1 MSDHAQKAEQ
11 LFYEGYNCAQAV
23 FCAFCDETGLSLSE
37 AARLSSSFGGGMG
50 RLREVC
56 GAVSGALLALG
67 SLRGYDDPKDPAAK
81 KEHYARVQEFARRFK
96 EENGTIVCRDFLANV
111 PTVPGGE
118 PEARTPEFYK
128 RRPCARLIRQAAG
141 IAEEMLSST
150 AAEPADE

>member
-1 MSDHAQKAEQ
+1 MV
-11 LFYEGYNCAQAV
+11 L
-23 FCAFCDETGLSLSE
+23 
-37 AARLSSSFGGGMG
+37 
-50 RLREVC
+50 
-56 GAVSGALLALG
+56 GALE
-67 SLRGYDDPKDPAAK
+67 GYDDPKDPAAK

-96 EENGTIVCRDFLANV
+96 EENGTIVCRDLLANV

-141 IAEEMLSST
+141 IAEEMLAST